1 MYDTSGLTFAV
12 GCYRAS
18 APAKG
23 QVSAIW
29 FTVLHS
35 FAKLISKPYRFQVL
49 LFHLTEHKYVFKPC
63 KTASYSKKKP
73 LWHLPDSPL
82 AGLVFQLDTIRII
95 LSAWGSLKILPMWE
109 SMLCNLTTLDGKLNI
124 SFKLLRLQILSIMAI
139 WIIMYIK
146 YKNFVC
152 MKHVTDAIL
161 EKSELNIMWIA
172 KALINY
178 LLNLWLHCVLGIPK
192 ASYLIY

>member
-12 GCYRAS
+12 GCYRGS

-35 FAKLISKPYRFQVL
+35 FAKLISKAYRFQVL
-49 LFHLTEHKYVFKPC
+49 LFHLTEHKYIFKPC
-63 KTASYSKKKP
+63 KTASYSKKP

-95 LSAWGSLKILPMWE
+95 LSVWGSLKMLPVWE
-109 SMLCNLTTLDGKLNI
+109 SMICNLTTLNGKLNI
-124 SFKLLRLQILSIMAI
+124 SFKLLRFQILSIMAI
-139 WIIMYIK
+139 WIIMYINLQK
-146 YKNFVC
+146 LCLYETC
-152 MKHVTDAIL
+152 HRRYIIEEL
-161 EKSELNIMWIA
+161 YELNITWKA
-172 KALINY
+172 K
-178 LLNLWLHCVLGIPK
+178 LWYIIC
-192 ASYLIY
+192 